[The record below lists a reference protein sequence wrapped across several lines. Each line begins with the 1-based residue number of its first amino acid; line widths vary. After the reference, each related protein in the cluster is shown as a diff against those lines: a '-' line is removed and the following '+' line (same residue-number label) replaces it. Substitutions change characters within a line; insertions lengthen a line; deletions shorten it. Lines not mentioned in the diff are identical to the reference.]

1 MLYGMYYIIRSL
13 LRNGPHQY
21 FEKERCLTD
30 SENFR
35 RIDTQNFS
43 KGQHYINRTTK
54 SLSDRLQWTRPPCM
68 WGFLA
73 HLLILRWFVLKL
85 VDRFH
90 WKNTRAMM
98 RHGSASKQLQARLVN
113 SGADSWFTRLEG
125 QKQIEKEL
133 TQETPESN
141 KKTKKRSDSIGTDAT
156 IIIDTSL

>member
-1 MLYGMYYIIRSL
+1 
-13 LRNGPHQY
+13 
-21 FEKERCLTD
+21 
-30 SENFR
+30 
-35 RIDTQNFS
+35 
-43 KGQHYINRTTK
+43 
-54 SLSDRLQWTRPPCM
+54 
-68 WGFLA
+68 
-73 HLLILRWFVLKL
+73 
-85 VDRFH
+85 
-90 WKNTRAMM
+90 MM